1 MSFDAH
7 GLLWISDPT
16 TATLAIG
23 VLTALLLTCHRRLLA
38 DAAPVPLQSE
48 DAALCRRRSDEPSRR
63 TMV

>member
-38 DAAPVPLQSE
+38 EAVPIPVRSDDAVLS
-48 DAALCRRRSDEPSRR
+48 RRRSDDAGCR